1 MMDSWNVLIAD
12 DEIIIR
18 EGIRDAINWSE
29 LQLTVVAEAEDGE
42 EALELALEHQVD
54 ILLADL
60 NMPIMNGLTLIKQLR
75 TALPHCKVIIITG
88 HDEFVYAQEA
98 IRLSVVDYIIKPVDA
113 DQLYEVLKKVC
124 IELTEG
130 QNRKRE
136 ETFTAKQLEKNI
148 TLLREQ
154 FCSNWVMGALTNEEV
169 AEQLSFLQLPDTLPS
184 FIGVIRCPELQ
195 PAQSFM
201 SDLEGQELF
210 RAFEQEVVRFFNGS
224 SYVKASNQVEGFIYF
239 ILWGEVEEELF
250 TQLEQKVQE
259 TLQLMVVQSYE
270 RLTGELCDLPQ
281 SFQRCKEKVY
291 NLVEVSQIVK
301 RAEQYMNAH
310 FYQSSLSLET
320 VADSLQVS
328 SAYLSRLFKEQLG
341 ITFTHALTKL
351 RIKRA
356 IQLLHSTN
364 LTINEIS
371 EKVGY
376 ETQHYFSTAFKKVMG
391 VSPNRYRKGK
401 VVSRQK

>member
-1 MMDSWNVLIAD
+1 MDSWNVLIAD

-195 PAQSFM
+195 PAQSIM

-210 RAFEQEVVRFFNGS
+210 RAFEQGVVRFFNGS

-401 VVSRQK
+401 VVSQQK

>member
-1 MMDSWNVLIAD
+1 MDSWNVLIAD

-320 VADSLQVS
+320 VADSLQV
-328 SAYLSRLFKEQLG
+328 
-341 ITFTHALTKL
+341 
-351 RIKRA
+351 
-356 IQLLHSTN
+356 
-364 LTINEIS
+364 
-371 EKVGY
+371 
-376 ETQHYFSTAFKKVMG
+376 
-391 VSPNRYRKGK
+391 
-401 VVSRQK
+401 

>member
-1 MMDSWNVLIAD
+1 MDSWNVLIAD

>member
-1 MMDSWNVLIAD
+1 MDSWNVLIAD

-184 FIGVIRCPELQ
+184 FIGVIRCLNR
-195 PAQSFM
+195 
-201 SDLEGQELF
+201 LHLVGQF
-210 RAFEQEVVRFFNGS
+210 R
-224 SYVKASNQVEGFIYF
+224 
-239 ILWGEVEEELF
+239 
-250 TQLEQKVQE
+250 
-259 TLQLMVVQSYE
+259 
-270 RLTGELCDLPQ
+270 
-281 SFQRCKEKVY
+281 
-291 NLVEVSQIVK
+291 
-301 RAEQYMNAH
+301 
-310 FYQSSLSLET
+310 
-320 VADSLQVS
+320 
-328 SAYLSRLFKEQLG
+328 
-341 ITFTHALTKL
+341 
-351 RIKRA
+351 
-356 IQLLHSTN
+356 
-364 LTINEIS
+364 
-371 EKVGY
+371 
-376 ETQHYFSTAFKKVMG
+376 
-391 VSPNRYRKGK
+391 
-401 VVSRQK
+401 

>member
-1 MMDSWNVLIAD
+1 MDSWNVLIAD

-124 IELTEG
+124 LELTEG
-130 QNRKRE
+130 QNQ
-136 ETFTAKQLEKNI
+136 TFTAKQLEKNI

-154 FCSNWVMGALTNEEV
+154 FCSNWVIGGLTNEEL
-169 AEQLSFLQLPDTLPS
+169 AEQLSFLQLPDTSPS

-210 RAFEQEVVRFFNGS
+210 RTFEKEVARFLKDS
-224 SYVKASNQVEGFIYF
+224 SFVKASNQVEGCIYF

-250 TQLEQKVQE
+250 IQLEQKVQE
-259 TLQLMVVQSYE
+259 TLQLMIVQSYE
-270 RLTGELCDLPQ
+270 RLTGELCDLPR

-401 VVSRQK
+401 VVSQQK